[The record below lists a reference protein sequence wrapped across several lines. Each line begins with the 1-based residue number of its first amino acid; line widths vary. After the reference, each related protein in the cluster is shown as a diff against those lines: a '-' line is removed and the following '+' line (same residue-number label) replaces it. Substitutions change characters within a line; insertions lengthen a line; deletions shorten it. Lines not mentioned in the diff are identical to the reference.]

1 MRFSAGLPKLIALSG
16 LIAGLLPPL
25 VAQSD
30 LPPEF
35 LRAHALVVR
44 FFASS
49 FVSANPALPG
59 GQGQTSAASPAPGQ
73 AQVPASPS
81 PAAQQAAGVPPLQPP
96 RSAVPPAGPA
106 GGQVPPP
113 TPGSLPQARQGSDNG
128 QAKAQGTVS
137 LATPSW
143 STKVQRYTVTGA
155 PVAIR
160 LSGEGI
166 VIVVQVTPYDK
177 GKQGLLVVAQGQVW
191 LRGADGRIVYHSAFE
206 SLNVAFGE
214 PVYFFPLGL
223 NPDGSTSLKVE
234 IAIDRFGDSPSVP
247 EGNSSGQDASGKQD
261 K

>member
-1 MRFSAGLPKLIALSG
+1 MRFSVGFPKLIALFG
-16 LIAGLLPPL
+16 LIAGVFPSLA
-25 VAQSD
+25 AQND

-35 LRAHALVVR
+35 LRSHALVVR

-49 FVSANPALPG
+49 FVSTTPGLPE
-59 GQGQTSAASPAPGQ
+59 GQGQAPNAPPPAGQPAPGT
-73 AQVPASPS
+73 PS
-81 PAAQQAAGVPPLQPP
+81 ALPPPQG
-96 RSAVPPAGPA
+96 APAGAPA
-106 GGQVPPP
+106 GTSASTGSPVPGALGAPP
-113 TPGSLPQARQGSDNG
+113 SQGSPPSQRQGSDAG
-128 QAKAQGTVS
+128 AVKPQGAVS
-137 LATPSW
+137 LAIPSW

-191 LRGADGRIVYHSAFE
+191 LRGADGRIMYHSAFE

-214 PVYFFPLGL
+214 PLYFFPLGL

-234 IAIDRFGDSPSVP
+234 IAIDRFGNSPSVP
-247 EGNSSGQDASGKQD
+247 EGKTSGQDATGKQD